1 MGLQLGK
8 SLNERGVTAPRSG
21 VLVSRGATMAKWKI
35 DKLDLEKYAKLQSKV
50 AVQRNEIARLTQVVE
65 NLMVQRDQLTKDLQ
79 WMRGE
84 NQ

>member
-50 AVQRNEIARLTQVVE
+50 AVQRNEITSILLQGATGRAVYPTLWGA
-65 NLMVQRDQLTKDLQ
+65 TKVSSL
-79 WMRGE
+79 G
-84 NQ
+84 

>member
-1 MGLQLGK
+1 MARGHGSSLGGTGIK
-8 SLNERGVTAPRSG
+8 
-21 VLVSRGATMAKWKI
+21 GATMAKWSL
-35 DKLDLEKYAKLQSKV
+35 DKLDLEKYTKLQSKV

-65 NLMVQRDQLTKDLQ
+65 NLMTQRDQLTKDLQ

>member
-1 MGLQLGK
+1 
-8 SLNERGVTAPRSG
+8 
-21 VLVSRGATMAKWKI
+21 MAKWKI
-35 DKLDLEKYAKLQSKV
+35 DKLDLEKYAKLQRKV
-50 AVQRNEIARLTQVVE
+50 AIQRNEIASLTQVVE

>member
-1 MGLQLGK
+1 
-8 SLNERGVTAPRSG
+8 
-21 VLVSRGATMAKWKI
+21 MAKWEI

-50 AVQRNEIARLTQVVE
+50 AIQRNEIARLTQVVE